1 MCAAQCYTV
10 ASADA
15 KAPEFVLGGP
25 AWVPHQTEERQ
36 PAMEKR
42 WTVSHSTKAI
52 QGRVET
58 FRHSFDL
65 STLS

>member
-36 PAMEKR
+36 PAITHVPKSVNYFFLIVAFLR
-42 WTVSHSTKAI
+42 NGQRSS
-52 QGRVET
+52 
-58 FRHSFDL
+58 
-65 STLS
+65 